1 MIVPEDCA
9 MPTQYPELNP
19 RSRGYYRRR
28 AKRRR
33 REEAQ
38 WAARSGPVTVRQ
50 GSAVECSTRDPN
62 APEIQPVAL
71 VEGRA
76 RDKSNPRQGQD
87 EG

>member
-1 MIVPEDCA
+1 

-38 WAARSGPVTVRQ
+38 RAARSGPVTVRQ
-50 GSAVECSTRDPN
+50 GSAVECSTGEPS
-62 APEIQPVAL
+62 APETQPVAP
-71 VEGRA
+71 VEGPR
-76 RDKSNPRQGQD
+76 RDKSNPH
-87 EG
+87 